1 MAIDWWVTLSDTD
14 PTTLYPGL
22 QASLTVFTSLI
33 LAPLLLLG
41 CEQVL
46 DIWFGK

>member
-1 MAIDWWVTLSDTD
+1 MAIGWWVTLSDTA
-14 PTTLYPGL
+14 PIYPGL
-22 QASLTVFTSLI
+22 HASLTMFTSLI
-33 LAPLLLLG
+33 IAPLLLLE